1 MAETEN
7 VDGPK
12 IDFSKPWQF
21 GDIIFIVEDKKIYA
35 NKTILSMW
43 SPVMEAMF
51 HRDFKE
57 KNAMEINLPHKS
69 YEEVIEFLKVLH
81 PPNEEISGILSDSQA
96 IDSVLHN
103 SSFVDRNLKNSGSN
117 ITKILPL
124 IQEYQVDILM
134 KRCEDLLMCRSG
146 CIQNYI
152 LAQKYNLQ
160 KLKDSSYAWL
170 KRTPVGRLKQQPDFE
185 KLDPEVLMEIFA
197 EKCERFEKCQDSLRE
212 VKQVIE
218 RKKVNPTFAGAHM
231 LCDTCQDAR
240 GQQVECM
247 SCMKNCCEKV
257 VDIIKQMDRC

>member
-81 PPNEEISGILSDSQA
+81 PPNEEI
-96 IDSVLHN
+96 
-103 SSFVDRNLKNSGSN
+103 SGSN